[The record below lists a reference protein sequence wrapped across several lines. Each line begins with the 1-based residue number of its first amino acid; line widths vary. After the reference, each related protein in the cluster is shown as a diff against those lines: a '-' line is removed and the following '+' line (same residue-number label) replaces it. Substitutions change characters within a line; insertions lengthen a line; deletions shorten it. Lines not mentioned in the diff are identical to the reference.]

1 MTQENKSRRTLRL
14 GELLLVNHF
23 VTPEQLENAR
33 RQQGF
38 EGHKLGSTLVEL
50 GYLSVDDLVKA
61 LVMQCGVEGLDLERI
76 DLQPALLA
84 LLPLETMKKHQVI
97 PVAAKDRK
105 IAMAMVNPG
114 DIQTLGELQFI
125 LGQSI
130 RPLVVP
136 AFQMI
141 AALGLIESRSGQV
154 ISGAD
159 IARACVSK
167 PKETVLPDVRDLFGK
182 LVVNRASD
190 LLLVAGAVPSLKL
203 NNELVRLPL
212 PVLTPQTVHDY
223 ARGMMTD
230 FQWDQFL
237 QTQEADF
244 AYSLPEWGR
253 FRVSAYRQRKS
264 ISLAIRHIV
273 EEIPSLAGL
282 GLPPSFENFA
292 LKTQGLIL
300 ITGPTGHGKTT
311 TLAALIDII
320 NTRQKKNI
328 ITIEDPIEYLHTHKS
343 SNVNQREVG
352 VDIESFHAG
361 LRRIFR
367 EAPDVIVIGEMR
379 DLESFSIALQAADSG
394 HLVISCMHANNAVM
408 AVNHIIDIFPPEQQH
423 QVRAQLAD
431 NFVCILNQRL
441 VVSKDGKGRVLAFEK
456 LENTPRT
463 RNLIRDR
470 KENQIRRLMQ
480 QNMDEFWSLDVSLAQ
495 LVREHKVTLESP
507 MQYCQEPLFFNEL
520 VQRGGGCPDRRGPV
534 RGGKDRTPRQ

>member
-14 GELLLVNHF
+14 GELLLVHRF

-50 GYLSVDDLVKA
+50 GYLSVDELVKA
-61 LVMQCGVEGLDLERI
+61 LAMQSGVEGLNLERI
-76 DLQPALLA
+76 DLQSALLA

-105 IAMAMVNPG
+105 IVMAMANPG

-136 AFQMI
+136 SFQMS
-141 AALGLIESRSGQV
+141 AALGLIENLGERPGRT
-154 ISGAD
+154 IPGAE
-159 IARACVSK
+159 IARACVAK

-182 LVVNRASD
+182 MVVNHASD
-190 LLLVAGAVPSLKL
+190 LLLVAGVAPSLKL

-212 PVLTPQTVHDY
+212 PVLTPQAVHDY

-253 FRVSAYRQRKS
+253 FRVNAYRQRKT

-273 EEIPSLAGL
+273 EEIPSLATL
-282 GLPPSFENFA
+282 GLPQSFENFA
-292 LKTQGLIL
+292 LRTQGLIL

-311 TLAALIDII
+311 TLAALLDII
-320 NTRQKKNI
+320 NARQKKNI
-328 ITIEDPIEYLHTHKS
+328 VTIEDPIEYLHTHKS

-352 VDIESFHAG
+352 VDTESFQEG

-379 DLESFSIALQAADSG
+379 DAESFSIALQAADSG

-408 AVNHIIDIFPPEQQH
+408 AVNRIIDVFPPEQQH
-423 QVRAQLAD
+423 QVRIQLAD

-441 VVSKDGKGRVLAFEK
+441 VASKDGKGRVLAFEK

-463 RNLIRDR
+463 KNLIKER
-470 KENQIRRLMQ
+470 KENQIRSLMQ
-480 QNMDEFWSLDVSLAQ
+480 QSMDEFCSLDVSLAQ
-495 LVREHKVTLESP
+495 LVREQKVAVEAA
-507 MQYCQEPLFFNEL
+507 MQYCQDPHFFNDL
-520 VQRGGGCPDRRGPV
+520 VQRGGALPKPT
-534 RGGKDRTPRQ
+534 GGRPGREG